1 MNIKSFLVWFNNQQ
15 VQTVVYLKINCRT
28 LFSTFLFLFIC
39 LFIYL
44 SIYLSTYLSIYL
56 AIYLSIYLSIYLFIH
71 SFIHLFVFVSPVP
84 EMRAEVGSFPGI
96 VLHPPLPPL
105 MHPQDPSAKPH
116 PQSSQAEL
124 DTHQTS
130 AEPSPSA
137 LSGSTIG
144 PPPPLLLQPTPPY
157 EHTVDSDSQ
166 TSKIQDSTAQL
177 STVFS
182 V

>member
-1 MNIKSFLVWFNNQQ
+1 
-15 VQTVVYLKINCRT
+15 
-28 LFSTFLFLFIC
+28 
-39 LFIYL
+39 
-44 SIYLSTYLSIYL
+44 
-56 AIYLSIYLSIYLFIH
+56 
-71 SFIHLFVFVSPVP
+71 
-84 EMRAEVGSFPGI
+84 MRAEVGSFPGI
-96 VLHPPLPPL
+96 ILHPPLPSL

-116 PQSSQAEL
+116 QQARQAEL
-124 DTHQTS
+124 DTHLTS

-137 LSGSTIG
+137 LSGSTIS

-157 EHTVDSDSQ
+157 EHTVDTDSQ

>member
-1 MNIKSFLVWFNNQQ
+1 MNIASRCPPFTTHLYSHCTRTRNYVDEQELTQIELLTNLMCTLTFLILNQLQ
-15 VQTVVYLKINCRT
+15 NIVLYFFPFPF
-28 LFSTFLFLFIC
+28 LFS
-39 LFIYL
+39 
-44 SIYLSTYLSIYL
+44 
-56 AIYLSIYLSIYLFIH
+56 
-71 SFIHLFVFVSPVP
+71 FVSPVP

-96 VLHPPLPPL
+96 ILHPPLPSL

-116 PQSSQAEL
+116 QQSSQAEL
-124 DTHQTS
+124 DTHLTS
-130 AEPSPSA
+130 AEASPSA
-137 LSGSTIG
+137 LSSSTIG

-157 EHTVDSDSQ
+157 EHTVDTDSQ

>member
-1 MNIKSFLVWFNNQQ
+1 MFF
-15 VQTVVYLKINCRT
+15 
-28 LFSTFLFLFIC
+28 FPP
-39 LFIYL
+39 
-44 SIYLSTYLSIYL
+44 SI
-56 AIYLSIYLSIYLFIH
+56 
-71 SFIHLFVFVSPVP
+71 SPVP

-96 VLHPPLPPL
+96 ILHPPLPSL

-116 PQSSQAEL
+116 QQSSQTEL

-137 LSGSTIG
+137 LSSATIG

-157 EHTVDSDSQ
+157 EHTVDTDTQ